1 MVSLSTKCILL
12 DIEGTTSSV
21 AYVFEV
27 LFPFAKKNL
36 HEYLER
42 NWNDPSLQAALQQLV
57 RDVGLPVSTDGDK
70 VSIEHLPLFEATAI
84 DLMERDV
91 KATGVK
97 EMQGLIWTEGYESGE
112 LKSHVYPDVVKAL
125 EQWKCQGINI
135 RIFSSGSIHAQ
146 KVFFKNTEYGDL
158 LSYFTDHYDTTYG
171 QKREVESYHN
181 ICKACGYK
189 PEEIAFLSDVG
200 QELDAAKAAGIFTVL
215 VVRPGNA
222 PVVAKEKHAKIES
235 FSEIDAALQR
245 V

>member
-27 LFPFAKKNL
+27 LFPFAKNHL

-42 NWNDPSLQAALQQLV
+42 NWNDPSLQAALRQLV
-57 RDVGLPVSTDGDK
+57 RDVGLPVSVNGATISK
-70 VSIEHLPLFEATAI
+70 EHLPLFETTAI

-97 EMQGLIWTEGYESGE
+97 EMQGLIWTEGYASGE
-112 LKSHVYPDVVKAL
+112 LKSHVYPDVVEAL
-125 EQWKCQGINI
+125 QSWKNQGIDI

-158 LSYFTDHYDTTYG
+158 LTYFSDHYDTTSG

-215 VVRPGNA
+215 VMRPGNA
-222 PVVAKEKHAKIES
+222 PVVAQEEHAKIES
-235 FSEIDAALQR
+235 FSEIEA
-245 V
+245 VM

>member
-21 AYVFEV
+21 AYVFQV
-27 LFPFAKKNL
+27 LFPFAKKHL

-57 RDVGLPVSTDGDK
+57 RDVGLPVSTNGDNL
-70 VSIEHLPLFEATAI
+70 SIEHLPLFESTAL

-97 EMQGLIWTEGYESGE
+97 EMQGLIWTEGYASGE
-112 LKSHVYPDVVKAL
+112 LKSHVYPDVVEAL
-125 EQWKCQGINI
+125 EQWKNQGIDI

-146 KVFFKNTEYGDL
+146 KVFFEHTEYGDL
-158 LSYFTDHYDTTYG
+158 LPYFSGHYDTTYG

-181 ICKACGYK
+181 ICKAIGFK
-189 PEEIAFLSDVG
+189 PDEITFLSDVG

-222 PVVAKEKHAKIES
+222 PVVAEKEHATIES
-235 FSEIDAALQR
+235 FSEIEAAVQ
-245 V
+245 VI